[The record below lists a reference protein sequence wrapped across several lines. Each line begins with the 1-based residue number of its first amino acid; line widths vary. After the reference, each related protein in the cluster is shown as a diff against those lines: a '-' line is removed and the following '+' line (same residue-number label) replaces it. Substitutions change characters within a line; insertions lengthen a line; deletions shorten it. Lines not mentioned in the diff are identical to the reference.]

1 MDPCHNP
8 RPLARRSFII
18 TPYRGSDDGSL
29 RPSIMPDRCNQ
40 AAAEG
45 TECEMRAHH
54 WRERKTGPQFPLLV
68 VRCETHGVAFT
79 LYPPGHVPYGRV
91 AVAAVDVQGKPL
103 HRADDMTSVPRLAWE
118 QSMFGASQDAAKA
131 VAWPRSGHDAASFQ
145 GSWRTQGRYI
155 AQASDVLGLTGS
167 EHPSFVGA
175 LGVSALGQRE
185 AASAYRSA
193 GGYEARGRAVCMI
206 VGELELTPCD
216 LLDVILRAGFAAGR
230 WGRPRRWDERFGMR
244 DVVRARS
251 P

>member
-8 RPLARRSFII
+8 RPLARRSFTV
-18 TPYRGSDDGSL
+18 TPYWALEDGTFC
-29 RPSIMPDRCNQ
+29 PGMPDRCNQ
-40 AAAEG
+40 ATAEG
-45 TECEMRAHH
+45 TGCQLRVHH

-103 HRADDMTSVPRLAWE
+103 HRADDTTGVVQLAWE
-118 QSMFGASQDAAKA
+118 QSMFGAAQDAAKR
-131 VAWPRSGHDAASFQ
+131 VAWPRSGYDAASLQ

-155 AQASDVLGLTGS
+155 LQASEVFGLTRS
-167 EHPSFVGA
+167 EHPSLVGV

-185 AASAYRSA
+185 AACAYRNA
-193 GGYEARGRAVCMI
+193 QGYEARGRAVC
-206 VGELELTPCD
+206 VVLDELELAQGD
-216 LLDVILRAGFAAGR
+216 LLDMILRAGFAVGR
-230 WGRPRRWDERFGMR
+230 WGRPRRWDEQFGLR

>member
-18 TPYRGSDDGSL
+18 TPYGGADDGSL
-29 RPSIMPDRCNQ
+29 RPSMPDRCNQ

-45 TECEMRAHH
+45 TGCELRAHH

-91 AVAAVDVQGKPL
+91 AVAAVDDQGKAL
-103 HRADDMTSVPRLAWE
+103 YRADDTTVVLQLAWE
-118 QSMFGASQDAAKA
+118 QTLFGAAKDAEKRI
-131 VAWPRSGHDAASFQ
+131 AWPRSYDAASLQ
-145 GSWRTQGRYI
+145 CSWRTQGRYI
-155 AQASDVLGLTGS
+155 TQASEVLGLTGS
-167 EHPSFVGA
+167 EHPSFVGG

-185 AASAYRSA
+185 AATTYRSA

-206 VGELELTPCD
+206 VDELELTPCD

-230 WGRPRRWDERFGMR
+230 WGRPRRWDERFGLR